1 MQDSSLERVVHV
13 DNDAHHEQAESP
25 FHCSRGAVLAKGP
38 LSAMA
43 ATRDE
48 HRRGNFMDS
57 TLQAEQESSLGKG
70 LNRSSMILELKD
82 DNRVYREILNFGSRR
97 NPDIV
102 LKDEK
107 GLPDSQGLDI
117 RRKPTLTSHDT
128 PDASNRSSIWKP
140 RGGLTLSAFRRPE
153 NTIRL
158 TKSDPMRR
166 LESKYDL
173 HYPGASG
180 VLGHGAYSTVRLA
193 VRLNDGM
200 RVAVKSIAKH
210 EALRSRRLRRV
221 DNSGTYKNYMEEWEI
236 LRRLHDHPYVITLL
250 DVFETTDEIQLVTEY
265 CQGGEL
271 FDAIQKNQR
280 RNRQGGCSST
290 ERQAALITSQML
302 QALATLHALG
312 IVHRD
317 VKPENILL
325 AKPLGDDSVHVKLC
339 DFGVARPLVPHEVVD
354 ERSSCAI
361 SDGEA
366 SPLTPGSRTRSF
378 STVGSDYYAAPELT
392 YGNSYDTSVD
402 IYSLGVTLYILLC
415 GFPPVFGATKSSLSQ
430 GISDDDDSESD
441 AFDEVLFPGMYW
453 NEISLD
459 AKSLLKRMLH
469 PNPSRRIDAKDAQQD
484 AWIQHWIKASSPKLQ
499 SRPPQN
505 VPIDLNMVRHELYK
519 SMIGLQRKQQSPLGQ
534 KRRNSTFIGQMST
547 SLSPP
552 KRTRELCTT
561 TRQVGRTERRS
572 STTALMALADLY
584 RGVAAPSVM
593 AAAAVAA
600 ANQADSSMNIL
611 ALDQSQDSTTAS
623 EIASTVFAGVTSPV
637 AALSF

>member
-1 MQDSSLERVVHV
+1 MQDMKCVAHV
-13 DNDAHHEQAESP
+13 DNVDAHHEPMESP
-25 FHCSRGAVLAKGP
+25 FQCSSGAVHVKGP
-38 LSAMA
+38 LSAA
-43 ATRDE
+43 VVTHDE
-48 HRRGNFMDS
+48 HRRGSFIET
-57 TLQAEQESSLGKG
+57 TLEAEQHSLLGKG
-70 LNRSSMILELKD
+70 VNRSSLTLELKD

-97 NPDIV
+97 HPDIV

-107 GLPDSQGLDI
+107 GLSDSQSLDTH
-117 RRKPTLTSHDT
+117 RKPTSHDT
-128 PDASNRSSIWKP
+128 ADANNTGSIWKP
-140 RGGLTLSAFRRPE
+140 RSGLTLSAFRRPE

-158 TKSDPMRR
+158 TKSDPMRH
-166 LESKYDL
+166 LESEYDL
-173 HYPGASG
+173 HCPGASG

-193 VRLNDGM
+193 IRLNDGM

-221 DNSGTYKNYMEEWEI
+221 DNCGTYKNYMEEWEI
-236 LRRLHDHPYVITLL
+236 LLRLHDHPYVITLL
-250 DVFETTDEIQLVTEY
+250 DVFETTEEIQLVTEY

-271 FDAIQKNQR
+271 FVAIQKNQR
-280 RNRQGGCSST
+280 RHRQGGCSST
-290 ERQAALITSQML
+290 EKQAALITSQML

-325 AKPLGDDSVHVKLC
+325 AKPLEDNSVHVKLC

-354 ERSSCAI
+354 ERSSCTI

-378 STVGSDYYAAPELT
+378 STVGTDYYAAPELT

-402 IYSLGVTLYILLC
+402 IFSLGVTLYILLC
-415 GFPPVFGATKSSLSQ
+415 GFPPVFGAAESRLSQ
-430 GISDDDDSESD
+430 DDSDDDDSESD
-441 AFDEVLFPGMYW
+441 ALDEVLFPGTYW
-453 NEISLD
+453 NEISSN
-459 AKSLLKRMLH
+459 AKALLRRMLH

-484 AWIQHWIKASSPKLQ
+484 SWIQHWIKASSPKLL

-519 SMIGLQRKQQSPLGQ
+519 SMIGLQRQQQSPLGQ
-534 KRRNSTFIGQMST
+534 KRRNSTFICQIST

-552 KRTRELCTT
+552 KRPREL
-561 TRQVGRTERRS
+561 QGRAERRS

-600 ANQADSSMNIL
+600 ANEAESSISIL
-611 ALDQSQDSTTAS
+611 ELDQSHDSTTLPNEMAS
-623 EIASTVFAGVTSPV
+623 NVFAGVKSSV